1 MDASQKLKFSLVGRK
16 QKQHQASGDAFHSR
30 KNGFEGKIQKKQN
43 KTNLLATYISI
54 VFFRGLPWRETTT
67 EMRLNSFKSD
77 LAIRK
82 GLKDAERPMPLK
94 RRRADVQLHDDGED
108 CTRLAKTVQLE

>member
-1 MDASQKLKFSLVGRK
+1 M
-16 QKQHQASGDAFHSR
+16 
-30 KNGFEGKIQKKQN
+30 
-43 KTNLLATYISI
+43 
-54 VFFRGLPWRETTT
+54 TT

-108 CTRLAKTVQLE
+108 CTRLAKTAQLE